1 MTALAETQAAES
13 TTADRAG
20 SGPALPC
27 DSGVLFFIC
36 ADMAMFAVFFLLFA
50 AGQVMDPETY
60 RSSRAALN
68 PVVGLANTL
77 ILIVS
82 GWLVVRAVESG
93 RAGAWAKARM
103 QVILALVIGSG
114 FAIIKVYEYSHKIAA
129 GITPLTNEF
138 FTYYFAF
145 TGIHFLHFAIG
156 VGVLLVTIVKLGE
169 PKGGETLNW
178 LESAGAYWHMVD
190 LLWVVL
196 FPLLYLAGGTA

>member
-1 MTALAETQAAES
+1 MSELAEVQGKPDVGKS
-13 TTADRAG
+13 GAG
-20 SGPALPC
+20 GSALPC

-36 ADMAMFAVFFLLFA
+36 ADMGMFALFFLLFTI
-50 AGQVMDPETY
+50 GQVSDPETY
-60 RSSRAALN
+60 RASRAMLDPAI
-68 PVVGLANTL
+68 GLANTL

-82 GWLVVRAVESG
+82 GWLVVRAVEAG
-93 RAGAWAKARM
+93 RAGDWAGARLR
-103 QVILALVIGSG
+103 VIMALVIGSG
-114 FAIIKVYEYSHKIAA
+114 FAFLKVYEYAHKFGA

-156 VGVLLVTIVKLGE
+156 VGVLLVTISKLRKPQGE
-169 PKGGETLNW
+169 STLAW

-196 FPLLYLAGGTA
+196 FPLLYLAGGVA